1 MSSELLRLERLQK
14 DFLKSISNSYLTLS
28 FFLSFLFGIETI
40 NTFMDSR
47 SSLKNHTQFQT
58 KMGKVDTRSQTKTAQ
73 KPYPLGWH
81 LRSTP
86 RVCIIDFGSVDLQV
100 TIRRYILQLFMINR
114 LP

>member
-73 KPYPLGWH
+73 KLYPLGWH
-81 LRSTP
+81 LRIYALYNGVP
-86 RVCIIDFGSVDLQV
+86 PGSVSL
-100 TIRRYILQLFMINR
+100 TLGPWTYK
-114 LP
+114 